1 MFSISTNIQ
10 QKVRHS
16 KYYVSCCI
24 ISLAYHYRNPYLCS
38 KIVYAKLLRASNM
51 TYDQSLALSSAETP
65 QLLQNV
71 GTEYRTAEDQ
81 QLVVMFLAGRAAAT
95 TRKYDRDLRSF
106 FDFIGSQSFRSVG
119 LETLQQ
125 WSSSLSGAPKSI
137 RERIA
142 TVRSF
147 FAWSTKLGALR
158 LNPAAMLSVPN
169 VREALHE
176 RLLTD
181 DERRAIL
188 DATVSQRDR
197 VLVAFLFQS
206 GCRVSEL
213 VALRAKDL
221 RFDVDGSVAVTLT
234 RQKTNDTTTQ
244 RYGAQSTVAKGLR
257 DLVDGRT
264 PDDHVFRST
273 GVPSTIASRAGS
285 NKDGKLD
292 ASAAW
297 RTVRAAAKR
306 AGVQKT
312 VSPHW
317 LRHACA
323 TRLVQREPNLHSV
336 AQWLGHNSIQ
346 TTMRYVHVV
355 GSLDLSHHFDD

>member
-1 MFSISTNIQ
+1 MNND
-10 QKVRHS
+10 K
-16 KYYVSCCI
+16 
-24 ISLAYHYRNPYLCS
+24 A
-38 KIVYAKLLRASNM
+38 
-51 TYDQSLALSSAETP
+51 LALASAEIP

-71 GTEYRTAEDQ
+71 GTEYRASEDQ
-81 QLVVMFLAGRAAAT
+81 QLVAMFLAGRAAAT
-95 TRKYDRDLRSF
+95 TRKYERDLQSF
-106 FDFIGSQSFRSVG
+106 FQFTGERSYRSVN

-125 WSSSLSGAPKSI
+125 WSASLSGAPKSV

-158 LNPAAMLSVPN
+158 LNPAAMLSVPK
-169 VREALHE
+169 VRETLHE

-181 DERRAIL
+181 NERKAIL
-188 DATVSQRDR
+188 NATNSQRDR
-197 VLVAFLFQS
+197 VLIAFLFQS

-213 VALRAKDL
+213 VSLRVKDL
-221 RFDVDGSVAVTLT
+221 RFDVDGSVAVILY

-244 RYGAQSTVAKGLR
+244 RYSSQSTIVQLLR
-257 DLVDGRT
+257 ELTSGFT
-264 PDDHVFRST
+264 ADDYVFRSS
-273 GVPSTIASRAGS
+273 GVPATITTRAAA

-292 ASAAW
+292 TSAVW
-297 RTVRAAAKR
+297 RIVRAAAKR
-306 AGVQKT
+306 AGVQKP
-312 VSPHW
+312 VSTHW

-323 TRLVQREPNLHSV
+323 TRLVQREPNLHNV
-336 AQWLGHNSIQ
+336 AQWLGHSSIQ

>member
-1 MFSISTNIQ
+1 MN
-10 QKVRHS
+10 
-16 KYYVSCCI
+16 
-24 ISLAYHYRNPYLCS
+24 N
-38 KIVYAKLLRASNM
+38 
-51 TYDQSLALSSAETP
+51 DQTLALVSAEIP

-71 GTEYRTAEDQ
+71 GTEYRSAEDQ
-81 QLVVMFLAGRAAAT
+81 QLVTMFLAGRAAAT
-95 TRKYDRDLRSF
+95 TRKYARDLQSF
-106 FDFIGSQSFRSVG
+106 FQFIGDRSFRSVN

-125 WSSSLSGAPKSI
+125 WSASLSGAPKSV

-188 DATVSQRDR
+188 DATLSQRDR
-197 VLVAFLFQS
+197 VLVAFLFVS

-213 VALRAKDL
+213 VALRVKDL

-244 RYGAQSTVAKGLR
+244 RYSAQSSVAHGLR
-257 DLVDGRT
+257 ELVDGCT
-264 PDDHVFRST
+264 PDDYVFRSS
-273 GVPSTIASRAGS
+273 GVPATITTRAAA
-285 NKDGKLD
+285 NKGGKLD
-292 ASAAW
+292 TSAVW
-297 RTVRAAAKR
+297 RVVRAAAKR
-306 AGVQKT
+306 AGVQKR

-323 TRLVQREPNLHSV
+323 TRLVQREQNLHSV
-336 AQWLGHNSIQ
+336 SQWLGHSSIQ

>member
-1 MFSISTNIQ
+1 MN
-10 QKVRHS
+10 
-16 KYYVSCCI
+16 
-24 ISLAYHYRNPYLCS
+24 N
-38 KIVYAKLLRASNM
+38 
-51 TYDQSLALSSAETP
+51 DQTLALVSAEIP

-71 GTEYRTAEDQ
+71 GTEYRSAEDQ
-81 QLVVMFLAGRAAAT
+81 QLVAMFLAGRAAAT
-95 TRKYDRDLRSF
+95 TRKYERDLQSF
-106 FDFIGSQSFRSVG
+106 FQFIGDRSFRSVN

-125 WSSSLSGAPKSI
+125 WSSSLSGAPKSV

-181 DERRAIL
+181 DERIAIL
-188 DATVSQRDR
+188 DATLSQRDR
-197 VLVAFLFQS
+197 MLVAFLFVS

-213 VALRAKDL
+213 VALRVKDL

-244 RYGAQSTVAKGLR
+244 RYSAQSSVAQGLR
-257 DLVDGRT
+257 ELVDGCT
-264 PDDHVFRST
+264 PDDYVFRST
-273 GVPSTIASRAGS
+273 GVPTTITTRAAA
-285 NKDGKLD
+285 NKGGKLD
-292 ASAAW
+292 TSAVW
-297 RTVRAAAKR
+297 RVVRAAAKR
-306 AGVQKT
+306 AGVQKR

-323 TRLVQREPNLHSV
+323 TRLVQREQNLHSV
-336 AQWLGHNSIQ
+336 SQWLGHSSIQ